1 MSKFPRIT
9 YSSINQDVIC
19 EDLTGTILDC
29 SISNQIPHIHECGGH
44 GMCTTC
50 RIRILDGHGNINPR
64 TFKEKEIARS
74 RKWDPSIRLAC
85 QCHIQGN
92 VTIQRLV
99 WTSSEINKLQL
110 ETVPEGNPE
119 ERAVAILF
127 CDIRGF
133 TKLTTEHSSFDVAHI
148 LNRFYTV
155 LGEPILLNNGIIYQY
170 VGDEVIGIFGV
181 SGGLRD
187 KNCRDALRAA
197 LGMQYAVERL
207 NRIELVDF
215 DVRLRMG
222 IGINFGRAYIGHLGH
237 PKHKQFAVVGDPIN
251 TASRIQGLN
260 KKLGTSILISQSVL
274 AGFATDT
281 VEFGK
286 DVSVTLDGHD
296 HETTV
301 YEVIGFKGVDV
312 QLELQRSL
320 DYLLE
325 NEDEFADRFYSKVF
339 EIAPEARSLF
349 KKNMLAQ
356 GRLLTHMLGGIVYSM
371 SRPEYLNMG
380 LKLLGESHVKY
391 GVTEE
396 HYPVVLKAL
405 LDTIAETLGD
415 MYSGKL
421 MKAWED
427 ALTLITSEMKKYAAA
442 VSD

>member
-1 MSKFPRIT
+1 
-9 YSSINQDVIC
+9 
-19 EDLTGTILDC
+19 
-29 SISNQIPHIHECGGH
+29 
-44 GMCTTC
+44 MCTTC
-50 RIRILDGHGNINPR
+50 RVRILSGHEHINPR
-64 TFKEKEIARS
+64 TFKEQEMARS

-85 QCHIQGN
+85 QCHIKGD
-92 VTIQRLV
+92 VSIQRLV

-133 TKLTTEHSSFDVAHI
+133 TKLTTQHSSFDVAHI

-181 SGGLRD
+181 AGGLRD
-187 KNCRDALRAA
+187 KTCRDALRAA

-251 TASRIQGLN
+251 TTSRIQGLN
-260 KKLGTSILISQSVL
+260 KQFGTSILISQSVL
-274 AGFATDT
+274 DGFSDDT
-281 VEFGK
+281 LEFGQEH
-286 DVSVTLDGHD
+286 VVTLDGHE

-301 YEVIGFKGVDV
+301 YEVLGFKGIDI

-325 NEDEFADRFYSKVF
+325 NEDEFADKFYSKVF
-339 EIAPEARSLF
+339 EISPEARELF
-349 KKNMLAQ
+349 KKNMVAQ

-371 SRPEYLNMG
+371 SRPEHLNMG
-380 LKLLGESHVKY
+380 LKMLGESHVRY
-391 GVTEE
+391 GVQEA

-405 LDTIAETLGD
+405 LETIKETLGD

-427 ALTLITSEMKKYAAA
+427 ALTLITSEMKRYATG
-442 VSD
+442 VTK